1 MRSQMIF
8 SQADRHLI
16 KEETELNILN
26 VYGQAFRG
34 MPKFR

>member
-16 KEETELNILN
+16 KEETAEHFKCAWSGISRH
-26 VYGQAFRG
+26 A
-34 MPKFR
+34 